1 MISYLIDT
9 SAVVRVLRD
18 PALRKTWHEALTA
31 GVIAICDPV
40 ELELL
45 FAAQSLADRLRKK
58 ELLTEL
64 FGWVV
69 TPDHVWTRAH
79 QVQQLL
85 TEQGSHRSAGMA
97 DLVIAATAEANRLTM
112 LHYDRDFET
121 VAAATGQ
128 PTQWIVA
135 PGAIS

>member
-9 SAVVRVLRD
+9 SAAVRVLRD
-18 PALRKTWHEALTA
+18 PGVRTTWHEALTA

-45 FAAQSLADRLRKK
+45 FTAQSLADRLRKK
-58 ELLTEL
+58 ELLAEL

-69 TPDHVWTRAH
+69 TPDNVWTRAH
-79 QVQQLL
+79 RVQQLL
-85 TEQGSHRSAGMA
+85 TEQATHRSAVVA
-97 DLVIAATAEANRLTM
+97 DLAIAATAEANRLTM

-128 PTQWIVA
+128 PTRWIAA
-135 PGAIS
+135 PGTID

>member
-9 SAVVRVLRD
+9 SAAVRVLRD
-18 PALRKTWHEALTA
+18 PGVRKTWHEALTA

-45 FAAQSLADRLRKK
+45 FTAQSLADRLRKK
-58 ELLTEL
+58 ELLAEL

-69 TPDHVWTRAH
+69 TPDNVWTRAH
-79 QVQQLL
+79 RVQQLL
-85 TEQGSHRSAGMA
+85 TEQATHRSAGVA
-97 DLVIAATAEANRLTM
+97 DLTIAATAEANRLTM

-128 PTQWIVA
+128 PTQWIAA
-135 PGAIS
+135 PGTID

>member
-9 SAVVRVLRD
+9 SAAVRVLVD
-18 PALRKTWHEALTA
+18 PAIRKAWHETITA
-31 GVIAICDPV
+31 GVVAVCDPV

-45 FAAQSLADRLRKK
+45 YSARSLADRIRKK
-58 ELLTEL
+58 DLFGEL

-69 TPDHVWTRAH
+69 TPDSVWNRAH

-85 TEQGSHRSAGMA
+85 TERGQHRSAGMSE
-97 DLVIAATAEANRLTM
+97 LLIAATAEAHDLTV

-121 VAAATGQ
+121 VREATGQ
-128 PTQWIVA
+128 PTQWIA
-135 PGAIS
+135 PPGTIA

>member
-1 MISYLIDT
+1 MIGYLIDT
-9 SAVVRVLRD
+9 SAAVRVLRD
-18 PALRKTWHEALTA
+18 PALRKTWHEAFTA
-31 GVIAICDPV
+31 GVVAMCDPV

-45 FAAQSLADRLRKK
+45 FAARSLADRLRKK

-69 TPDHVWTRAH
+69 TPDNVWTRAH
-79 QVQQLL
+79 RVQQLL
-85 TEQGSHRSAGMA
+85 TEQGSHRSAGVA
-97 DLVIAATAEANRLTM
+97 DLAIAATAEAHRLTM

-128 PTQWIVA
+128 PTQWIA
-135 PGAIS
+135 PPGTIS